1 MPLRYLVL
9 MLLLSIVTAS
19 TSWGQRSKDRA
30 VAAPNVQISAT
41 RAHVHE
47 PAASARHTRRDGL
60 IRTAAIG
67 DSSAHGT
74 VRRDLAIGSILEKS
88 QLEAQIA
95 ARKDLSA
102 PAHAPAI
109 FAHHTTQ
116 DPGSRTAGS
125 SFGRRSNAPA
135 DDVNWKGTR
144 TGDTSSTSDGYANS
158 REPTR
163 RGFADSPIDWPV
175 RTTDTRKTARV
186 PEPGTGVL
194 LAAGLALLL
203 LRRERPRAAVC
214 VTTHSGSPRG

>member
-1 MPLRYLVL
+1 MPLRYLVV

-30 VAAPNVQISAT
+30 VAAPNVQIAAT
-41 RAHVHE
+41 RAHAPK
-47 PAASARHTRRDGL
+47 PAASAGHTRRDGL

-67 DSSAHGT
+67 DASAHGT
-74 VRRDLAIGSILEKS
+74 VRKDAAIRSVLEKS

-102 PAHAPAI
+102 PARAPAI

-125 SFGRRSNAPA
+125 SFGRRSSASA
-135 DDVNWKGTR
+135 DDANWKGTR
-144 TGDTSSTSDGYANS
+144 TGNTSSTSDGYANS

-163 RGFADSPIDWPV
+163 RGFADSPIDWPI

-203 LRRERPRAAVC
+203 LRRERTGAARC
-214 VTTHSGSPRG
+214 AASR